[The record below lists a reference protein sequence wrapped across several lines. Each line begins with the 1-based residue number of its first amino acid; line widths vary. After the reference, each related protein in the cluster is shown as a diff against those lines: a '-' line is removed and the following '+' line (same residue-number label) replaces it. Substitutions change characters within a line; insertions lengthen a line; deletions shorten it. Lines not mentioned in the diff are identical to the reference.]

1 MNFENKS
8 KIIICTFLFS
18 IILCGAVSAA
28 TTVNFSSDGKNITI
42 TPSNVQSTLKT
53 SISSTVK
60 DATYGYGQYTT
71 LKVTGHDNRG
81 VNTYATMNVY
91 NGVLKTM
98 IIRLSSLDGSTAN
111 ANTVFGTKGG
121 TMKMNG
127 KDGKLTFS
135 GTGTLL
141 IYNVHGQKIVNN
153 AVSNVNYYL
162 NGILYAKCKSTIL
175 YSYKM
180 YNGEYRDVKH
190 VDTTSTL
197 YSNGNTRTSV
207 ISQVFIRNS
216 KGTETGLVTTGT
228 SKGTE
233 KIDNRKFL

>member
-1 MNFENKS
+1 
-8 KIIICTFLFS
+8 
-18 IILCGAVSAA
+18 
-28 TTVNFSSDGKNITI
+28 
-42 TPSNVQSTLKT
+42 
-53 SISSTVK
+53 
-60 DATYGYGQYTT
+60 
-71 LKVTGHDNRG
+71 
-81 VNTYATMNVY
+81 MNVY

-111 ANTVFGTKGG
+111 ANTVLGTKGG

-127 KDGKLTFS
+127 KNGKLTFS
-135 GTGTLL
+135 GTGTLP

-180 YNGEYRDVKH
+180 HNGEYRDVKH

-197 YSNGNTRTSV
+197 
-207 ISQVFIRNS
+207 
-216 KGTETGLVTTGT
+216 
-228 SKGTE
+228 
-233 KIDNRKFL
+233 